1 MNSLIFLAAGEGRR
15 VGAGKNKMLISVK
28 GKPLVWH
35 SLKHVLQSTELD
47 EIVLV
52 TQEKERPEF
61 EEVVRSFHTQIPFI
75 FANGGRTRS
84 ESVRNGL
91 NRVSAASDKVLIHDG
106 ARPLV
111 DGLFIDSVLNLVNE
125 KVPAVVTGI
134 PCVDTIKKVTP
145 EGTVSMT
152 LDRKELF
159 RAQTPQGFYTP
170 LFRKVVDSPSG
181 DEKFTDDVSLFE
193 YKGIPVKI
201 IQGRESFF
209 KVTTRED
216 VERFMASLEQ
226 PKIAFRIGQGY
237 DIHQFCDDRPLILG
251 GIKISDTHGLLG
263 HSDADALIHAI
274 MDSLLGA
281 AGLPDIGHFFPDDDP
296 EFENASSVKLL
307 IRVMKKI
314 RDMGYEVGNIDTTII
329 AQRPRLS
336 GYIPEMKAC
345 LSRVMGITEDALGIK
360 ATTKEKM
367 DAIGEGKA
375 IAVMASSL
383 LYRRNY

>member
-15 VGAGKNKMLISVK
+15 VGAGKNKMLLSVN
-28 GKPLVWH
+28 GKPLVWY
-35 SLKHVLQSTELD
+35 SLKHVLQSRALD
-47 EIVLV
+47 EIILV

-61 EEVVRSFHTQIPFI
+61 ETVVRSFHAHIPII
-75 FANGGRTRS
+75 FATGGKTRS
-84 ESVRNGL
+84 ESVKNGL
-91 NRVSAASDKVLIHDG
+91 HAVSEASDKVLVHDG

-111 DGLFIDSVLNLVNE
+111 DGPFIDSVLAAVSE
-125 KVPAVVTGI
+125 KAPAVVTGI
-134 PCVDTIKKVTP
+134 PCVDTIKKVTA
-145 EGTVSMT
+145 EGMVTGT

-159 RAQTPQGFYTP
+159 RAQTPQGFCTP
-170 LFRKVVDSPSG
+170 LFRQVVDSLSG
-181 DEKFTDDVSLFE
+181 DETFTDDVSIFE

-216 VERFMASLEQ
+216 VERFMTSLEQ

-307 IRVMKKI
+307 VRVMRKI
-314 RDMGYEVGNIDTTII
+314 RDMGYEVGNVDTTII
-329 AQRPRLS
+329 AQKPKLA

-345 LSRVMGITEDALGIK
+345 LAQVMGITEDALGIK

-367 DAIGEGKA
+367 DAIGEGRA

-383 LYRRNY
+383 LYRRI